1 MGERVF
7 STGAVRN
14 VAEGKGRY
22 DLIPPCV
29 LEALAKRLELGANE
43 HGEYNFM
50 LGIPNSSLYDS
61 AMRHINQAKAGLD
74 DEPHLAAALTNIAFL
89 IYNQEHQIGGN
100 IPSSPADARVIIQKR
115 KELQRRREEDEDSKH
130 ITNQL
135 Y

>member
-61 AMRHINQAKAGLD
+61 AMRHLNQAKAGLT
-74 DEPHLAAALTNIAFL
+74 DEDHLAALITNVAFL
-89 IYNQEHQIGGN
+89 IYNRKFNLGGS
-100 IPSSPADARVIIQKR
+100 IPNGPDEAKSVIKKR
-115 KELQRRREEDEDSKH
+115 RSEENDD
-130 ITNQL
+130 
-135 Y
+135 

>member
-1 MGERVF
+1 MGGRVF

-61 AMRHINQAKAGLD
+61 AMRHINQAKAGFD

-89 IYNQEHQIGGN
+89 IYNEKFGLGGPVPIGPIGAK
-100 IPSSPADARVIIQKR
+100 SVITKR
-115 KELQRRREEDEDSKH
+115 RSKEDDD
-130 ITNQL
+130 
-135 Y
+135 